1 VGPLNEYLVDTVAFV
16 RYLEDRLPA
25 RADRVFVEAESG
37 TGHLLLPQIALG
49 EFLYLALRGRLRSKP
64 PHTDVNDV
72 LQNLAASDAFSV
84 TAMPWSAWELFPQ
97 LKIPELHDR
106 MIAAEALA
114 RKVPI
119 VSNDEAFR
127 GMESLRVIW

>member
-1 VGPLNEYLVDTVAFV
+1 VGALNEYLVDTVAFV

-25 RADRVFVEAESG
+25 KADRIFEEAESG
-37 TGHLLLPQIALG
+37 SGHLLLPQIALG

-64 PHTDVNDV
+64 PQPAVNDV
-72 LQNLAASDAFSV
+72 LQNLAASDTFSV
-84 TAMPWSAWELFPQ
+84 TAMPWPAWDLFPQ
-97 LKIPELHDR
+97 LKVPELHDR

-119 VSNDEAFR
+119 ISNDEAFL
-127 GMESLRVIW
+127 GVDSLRVIW